1 MLFLKKLIQFGVI
14 SLILSANHTVLA
26 SEKLHPWGE
35 MALMD
40 LKVIQQT
47 IRDHHV
53 GPVDPENPGY
63 KVWLNDGYQATVEMA
78 KSVVSFNDYTATI
91 SHYTDGFD
99 DGHITF
105 YRNIDPTRLA
115 WPNFTLQHLAGKTLI
130 VNTKPDTFKDIQQ
143 GDQLISCDGKS
154 VKRLMAERV
163 YPYQGISGLEA
174 ETIRL
179 TPYLLV
185 SQRNTFVQDPK
196 NCIFSR
202 NDKKFEHEL
211 SWSSINYE
219 TLNKALSA
227 SDNDLSFTL
236 KEIEKDIYRISLPTF
251 NVGKRQD
258 EIVALL
264 EQLKEKS
271 PQLLTSKA
279 LIFDVRGN
287 SGGSSGWAIK
297 VIDSIFGKGMAAR
310 AHKTNF
316 DQIVWR
322 VSQANIDSYKYWQN
336 YWVSVG
342 GENDP
347 NAVGYGELISGM
359 SNALK
364 NKEIFFNIKAN
375 KVQNPIRLDEIIP
388 KIYLLT
394 DSTCFSACL
403 GMADIVMSF
412 PQANHI
418 GSPTRADAIY
428 IDNRKVE
435 LPSGNGTLSFS
446 MKVYRGRVRGHNEP
460 YIPNI
465 PYLGDNWSTKA
476 LDNWFVEEVWSN

>member
-1 MLFLKKLIQFGVI
+1 MVIYFVMLNNLAI
-14 SLILSANHTVLA
+14 A
-26 SEKLHPWGE
+26 SEKLHPWGQ

-40 LKVIQQT
+40 LDIIQQT
-47 IRDHHV
+47 IKHHHV

-63 KVWLNDGYQATVEMA
+63 KVWLNDGYQASVEMT
-78 KSVVSFNDYTATI
+78 KSVVNFNDYMATI

-105 YRNIDPTRLA
+105 YREINPTRLA
-115 WPNFTLQHLAGKTLI
+115 WPNFTLKHLVGKTL
-130 VNTKPDTFKDIQQ
+130 VANVKPDTLNNIQQ
-143 GDQLISCDGKS
+143 GDQLISCDAKS
-154 VKRLMAERV
+154 VEQLMAERI

-179 TPYLLV
+179 TPSLLI
-185 SQRNTFVQDPK
+185 SQRNTFVKDPK
-196 NCIFSR
+196 TCTFSR
-202 NDKKFEHEL
+202 NDKEFEHEL
-211 SWSSINYE
+211 SWSSINHE
-219 TLNKALSA
+219 TLNKKLSA
-227 SDNDLSFTL
+227 SDGDLSFTL
-236 KEIEKDIYRISLPTF
+236 QEIEKNIFRISLPTF
-251 NVGKRQD
+251 NVGNRQD

-264 EQLKEKS
+264 ARLEEKS
-271 PQLLTSKA
+271 SELLTSEA

-287 SGGSSGWAIK
+287 SGGSSGWAVK
-297 VIDSIFGKGMAAR
+297 VIDTIFGKGMAAR

-316 DQIVWR
+316 EQIVWR

-342 GENDP
+342 GDNDP

-359 SNALK
+359 STALK
-364 NKEIFFNIKAN
+364 NKKIFFNMKAN
-375 KVQNPIRLDEIIP
+375 KVQNPIHLGEITP

-394 DSTCFSACL
+394 DSACFSACL

-428 IDNRKVE
+428 IDNRSVE
-435 LPSGNGTLSFS
+435 LPSGNGDLSFS
-446 MKVYRGRVRGHNEP
+446 MKVYRGRIRGHNEP

-465 PYLGDNWSTKA
+465 PYLGDDWSTKA
-476 LDNWFVEEVWSN
+476 LDHWFVKEVWNNQLPQLTRQ